1 MTSRPEISSDRD
13 PDPAIV
19 DRRASLELAIAV
31 ADAEFGP
38 IDDGTSSRGGRDNK
52 GATATPGGTPR
63 QTPKNASSRP
73 SLADVAKRTV
83 NVRRSSRFFRYTHYE
98 I

>member
-13 PDPAIV
+13 PDPAV

-38 IDDGTSSRGGRDNK
+38 IDDGTSSGGRSSK
-52 GATATPGGTPR
+52 GATATGGNPGTPR
-63 QTPKNASSRP
+63 QTPNASSRP

-83 NVRRSSRFFRYTHYE
+83 KVRRSSRFFRY
-98 I
+98 

>member
-1 MTSRPEISSDRD
+1 MTRPEISSDRD

-38 IDDGTSSRGGRDNK
+38 IDDGTSSRAQDNK
-52 GATATPGGTPR
+52 GASATGGNPGTPR
-63 QTPKNASSRP
+63 QTPNASRP

-83 NVRRSSRFFRYTHYE
+83 NVRRSSRFFRY
-98 I
+98 

>member
-52 GATATPGGTPR
+52 GASATGGTPR
-63 QTPKNASSRP
+63 QTPNASSRP

-83 NVRRSSRFFRYTHYE
+83 NVRRSSRFFR
-98 I
+98 